1 MEKLVENSKNGDS
14 EATVLILGKFKYL
27 IIKECSKYHIPS
39 YTTEDLIQH
48 CHLSV
53 IKAISLY
60 KLGSNSFNGYCIT
73 AIKMNLK
80 ALLKGEIKH
89 FREVPNSNMI
99 DFDAE
104 EHYEFTLEDEVIAYD
119 EVKNL
124 YTALNTLPPFE
135 RYILERYYIMGHSLT
150 EIAATSDKSYH
161 QYARIKK
168 NALKKLK
175 AIM

>member
-1 MEKLVENSKNGDS
+1 
-14 EATVLILGKFKYL
+14 
-27 IIKECSKYHIPS
+27 
-39 YTTEDLIQH
+39 
-48 CHLSV
+48 
-53 IKAISLY
+53 
-60 KLGSNSFNGYCIT
+60 
-73 AIKMNLK
+73 MNLK

-89 FREVPNSNMI
+89 FREVPNSNMV

-104 EHYEFTLEDEVIAYD
+104 DHYEFTLEDEVIAYD
-119 EVKNL
+119 QVKNL
-124 YTALNTLPPFE
+124 YIALNTLPPFE